1 MSFILD
7 ALRKSENERQR
18 QAGPGIAE
26 LPVARVASRAPV
38 ILIAVGA
45 LLAVNLVVVLY
56 WLLKDDAPE
65 VVHEEPV
72 AAQSS
77 ATTATPTPTPATLA
91 QDGDRPAPAAV
102 AALPAQDAGR
112 PAPVTS
118 REVRPLAA
126 EVAAGPPP
134 DAAPPPAPDP
144 SLLPTA
150 PLPTQAYGW
159 PPRQQAAAAGYVP
172 RIDTLPPQAT
182 AGLPELNL
190 DLHIYSTD
198 PAQRAAF
205 INGARYRAGDQLPQ
219 GVDVVDITH
228 EGVVLRYRG
237 QQFLLPRH

>member
-56 WLLKDDAPE
+56 WLLKDDAPQ
-65 VVHEEPV
+65 VVREEAV
-72 AAQSS
+72 AAQPS
-77 ATTATPTPTPATLA
+77 ATAATPTPTPA
-91 QDGDRPAPAAV
+91 QDDARPAPVAV
-102 AALPAQDAGR
+102 ATLPAQDDGR

-126 EVAAGPPP
+126 EVTAGPPP

-159 PPRQQAAAAGYVP
+159 PPRQQATGSGYAP

-228 EGVVLRYRG
+228 EGVVLRYRD
-237 QQFLLPRH
+237 QQFLLPRQ

>member
-26 LPVARVASRAPV
+26 LPVARAAARAPV
-38 ILIAVGA
+38 ILIAFGA
-45 LLAVNLVVVLY
+45 LLAVNLVVLLY
-56 WLLKDDAPE
+56 WLLKDDAPQ
-65 VVHEEPV
+65 VVREEPV
-72 AAQSS
+72 AAQPS
-77 ATTATPTPTPATLA
+77 AAAVTPTPA
-91 QDGDRPAPAAV
+91 QDGARPAPVAV
-102 AALPAQDAGR
+102 ATPPAQDAGR
-112 PAPVTS
+112 PAPVTP

-150 PLPTQAYGW
+150 PLPTQAYVRA
-159 PPRQQAAAAGYVP
+159 PPQQTTAGSYVP

-198 PAQRAAF
+198 PTQRAAF
-205 INGARYRAGDQLPQ
+205 INGTRYRAGDQLPQ

-237 QQFLLPRH
+237 QQFLLPRQ

>member
-26 LPVARVASRAPV
+26 LPVARVASRAPMV
-38 ILIAVGA
+38 LIAVGA
-45 LLAVNLVVVLY
+45 LLAVNLVVLLY

-65 VVHEEPV
+65 VLREKPV
-72 AAQSS
+72 AAGS
-77 ATTATPTPTPATLA
+77 AATATAPPLD
-91 QDGDRPAPAAV
+91 QDSARPSPVAVTVPPAPAA
-102 AALPAQDAGR
+102 AR
-112 PAPVTS
+112 PAPVTP

-126 EVAAGPPP
+126 EVAASPPP

-144 SLLPTA
+144 SLLPPA
-150 PLPTQAYGW
+150 PLPTQAYGL
-159 PPRQQAAAAGYVP
+159 PPRQQAAGGSFVP

-182 AGLPELNL
+182 AGLPTLNL

-228 EGVVLRYRG
+228 DGVVLRYRG
-237 QQFLLPRH
+237 QQFLLPRQ

>member
-26 LPVARVASRAPV
+26 LPVARAAARAPV
-38 ILIAVGA
+38 ILIAFGA
-45 LLAVNLVVVLY
+45 LLAVNLVVLLY
-56 WLLKDDAPE
+56 WLLKDDAPQVVRE
-65 VVHEEPV
+65 VPV
-72 AAQSS
+72 AAQPS
-77 ATTATPTPTPATLA
+77 AAAATPTPA
-91 QDGDRPAPAAV
+91 QDGARPAPVAV
-102 AALPAQDAGR
+102 ATPPAQDAGR
-112 PAPVTS
+112 PAPVPP
-118 REVRPLAA
+118 REIRPLAA

-159 PPRQQAAAAGYVP
+159 PPRQQATGGSYVP

-205 INGARYRAGDQLPQ
+205 INGTRYRAGDQLPQ

-237 QQFLLPRH
+237 QQFLLPRQ

>member
-7 ALRKSENERQR
+7 ALRKSEHERQR

-26 LPVARVASRAPV
+26 LPVARAASRAPV

-45 LLAVNLVVVLY
+45 LLAVNLVVLLY
-56 WLLKDDAPE
+56 WLLKDDAPQ
-65 VVHEEPV
+65 VVREEPV
-72 AAQSS
+72 AAQPS
-77 ATTATPTPTPATLA
+77 ATAATPMPTPTPTPA
-91 QDGDRPAPAAV
+91 QDTARPAPAAV
-102 AALPAQDAGR
+102 ATL

-150 PLPTQAYGW
+150 PLPAQAYGW
-159 PPRQQAAAAGYVP
+159 PPRQQTTGSGYVP

-205 INGARYRAGDQLPQ
+205 INGTRYRAGDQLPQ
-219 GVDVVDITH
+219 GVDVVDITN

-237 QQFLLPRH
+237 QQFLLPRQ

>member
-26 LPVARVASRAPV
+26 LPVARAAARAPV
-38 ILIAVGA
+38 ILIAFGA
-45 LLAVNLVVVLY
+45 LLAVNLVVLLY
-56 WLLKDDAPE
+56 WLLKDDAPQ
-65 VVHEEPV
+65 VVREEPV
-72 AAQSS
+72 AAQPS
-77 ATTATPTPTPATLA
+77 AAAVTPTPA
-91 QDGDRPAPAAV
+91 QDGARPAPVAV
-102 AALPAQDAGR
+102 ATPPAQDAGR
-112 PAPVTS
+112 PAPVTP

-150 PLPTQAYGW
+150 PLPTQAYVRA
-159 PPRQQAAAAGYVP
+159 PPQQATAGSYVP

-205 INGARYRAGDQLPQ
+205 INGTRYRAGDQLPQ

-237 QQFLLPRH
+237 QQFLLPRQ

>member
-26 LPVARVASRAPV
+26 LPVARAAARAPV
-38 ILIAVGA
+38 ILIAFGA
-45 LLAVNLVVVLY
+45 LLAVNLVVLLY
-56 WLLKDDAPE
+56 WLLKDDAPQVVRE
-65 VVHEEPV
+65 VPV
-72 AAQSS
+72 AAQPS
-77 ATTATPTPTPATLA
+77 AAAATPTPA
-91 QDGDRPAPAAV
+91 QDGARPAPVAV
-102 AALPAQDAGR
+102 ATPPAQDAGR
-112 PAPVTS
+112 PAPVPP
-118 REVRPLAA
+118 REIRPLAA

-159 PPRQQAAAAGYVP
+159 PPRQQATGGSYVP

-205 INGARYRAGDQLPQ
+205 INGTRYRAGDQLPQ

-228 EGVVLRYRG
+228 EGVVLRYRD
-237 QQFLLPRH
+237 QQFLLPRQ

>member
-26 LPVARVASRAPV
+26 LPVARVASHAPMV
-38 ILIAVGA
+38 LIAVGA
-45 LLAVNLVVVLY
+45 LLAVNLVVLLY
-56 WLLKDDAPE
+56 WLLTRDAPE
-65 VVHEEPV
+65 VVREEPV

-77 ATTATPTPTPATLA
+77 ATPATPTPTLA
-91 QDGDRPAPAAV
+91 QDGARPAPVALAAP
-102 AALPAQDAGR
+102 PAQDAPR
-112 PAPVTS
+112 PAPVTP

-134 DAAPPPAPDP
+134 DASPPPAPDP
-144 SLLPTA
+144 SLLPAA

-159 PPRQQAAAAGYVP
+159 PPRQQAAGASLVP

-237 QQFLLPRH
+237 QQFLLPRR

>member
-26 LPVARVASRAPV
+26 LPVARAAARAPV
-38 ILIAVGA
+38 ILIAFGA
-45 LLAVNLVVVLY
+45 LLAVNLVVLLY
-56 WLLKDDAPE
+56 WLLKDDAPQ
-65 VVHEEPV
+65 VVREEPV
-72 AAQSS
+72 AAQPS
-77 ATTATPTPTPATLA
+77 AAPAMPTPTPTPES
-91 QDGDRPAPAAV
+91 GRPAPVAV
-102 AALPAQDAGR
+102 ATPPAQDAGR
-112 PAPVTS
+112 PAPVAS

-126 EVAAGPPP
+126 EVAAAPPP

-150 PLPTQAYGW
+150 PPPTQAYGW
-159 PPRQQAAAAGYVP
+159 PPRQQATGSSYVP

-198 PAQRAAF
+198 PTQRAAF
-205 INGARYRAGDQLPQ
+205 INGTRYRAGDQLPQ

-237 QQFLLPRH
+237 QQFLLPRQ